1 MAENNSLKDIMKFRM
16 DKIKKMKKEGIDV
29 YPPNYKYS
37 HQNIEKS
44 TCYAGN
50 GYDVNQNWKLFDWN
64 GANNGGTYNVIFMEM
79 SATW

>member
-1 MAENNSLKDIMKFRM
+1 
-16 DKIKKMKKEGIDV
+16 MKKIILLTVLSFSLASVYNEGDIISD
-29 YPPNYKYS
+29 S